1 MLRFK
6 TITPRYRHSV
16 SIFDL
21 PVEMQGWARAW
32 ANADGEIL
40 DYQDG
45 NFYVPIDLQSTLADT
60 TPDDKVQA
68 VLDGDL
74 AEDSYPVA
82 WREEADTFED
92 YAALKRWQDVAR
104 YIRENL
110 PRELVSENKVALYVC
125 H

>member
-1 MLRFK
+1 MLQFK

-21 PVEMQGWARAW
+21 PEEMQGWARAW
-32 ANADGEIL
+32 ANDGGEML

-45 NFYVPIDLQSTLADT
+45 GFYMPIDLQSTLADT

-74 AEDSYPVA
+74 AEGSYPVA
-82 WREEADTFED
+82 WQEEADTFED
-92 YAALKRWQDVAR
+92 YAALKRWRDVAR
-104 YIRENL
+104 YIGENL
-110 PRELVSENKVALYVC
+110 PRELVSENKVALYVW